1 MANILHID
9 SSLKTENS
17 ASRKVSWTIIQKL
30 IEKNPGANVKVL
42 DLNETPIPHL
52 NANHL
57 SAFATPPEKRTGDHL
72 NLKATEMS
80 DELIKNVLW
89 ADYIVMGI
97 PMYNFGIPST
107 LKSFID
113 QIARAG
119 ITFSYSEKGPEG
131 LVKGKKVFLAIS
143 SGGVYSAEGFM
154 KSLDFTEPYLRA
166 VLGFLGMTDV
176 KTIRAEGLAIPGNFE
191 KAMQKALDSIEL

>member
-30 IEKNPGANVKVL
+30 MEKDPAASVKFL
-42 DLNETPIPHL
+42 DLNETVIPHL

-57 SAFATPPEKRTGDHL
+57 AAFSTAPEKRTGEH
-72 NLKATEMS
+72 LKAVEMS
-80 DELIKNVLW
+80 DGLIKDVLW
-89 ADYIVMGI
+89 ADYIVIGI

-119 ITFSYSEKGPEG
+119 VTFRYSEKGPEG

-143 SGGVYSAEGFM
+143 SGGIYTEGFM

-176 KTIRAEGLAIPGNFE
+176 KTVRVEGLAMPGNYD
-191 KAMQKALDSIEL
+191 KAVQKALDSVEL